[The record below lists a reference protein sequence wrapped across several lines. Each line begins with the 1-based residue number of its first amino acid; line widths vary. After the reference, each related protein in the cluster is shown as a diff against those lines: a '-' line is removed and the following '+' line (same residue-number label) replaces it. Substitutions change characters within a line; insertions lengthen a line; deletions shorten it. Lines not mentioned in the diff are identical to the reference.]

1 MIFMIVITFLGTVSG
16 IPSRD
21 RNHPAIALEYFYYKK
36 DTLLFDCGEGTQ
48 KQLMKAGISFMD
60 ISKIFITHWHADH
73 FAGLIPLIQTMNLEK
88 RRTEL
93 TIFGPEASRFVQG
106 ILNLGYFGVRFPVKA
121 VDVPFEGK
129 EITKVYETN
138 VYEVLSVP
146 VLHTVPSVAFA
157 FKEKD
162 VWRIDE
168 KKLKELGLKRGKW
181 LKELKE
187 KREAIYNGKKI
198 KIEDVANLQKGLK
211 VVYSGDTKPCEN
223 LVELARD
230 ADLLIHDATFL
241 EEDEDVQKY
250 HSSVKDAAKIA
261 KKANVKR
268 LILTHISRRYQKE
281 DIERLVK
288 EAKEVFENVEVAY
301 DLMKV
306 SLKRMKNKPNL
317 CGVGKF

>member
-1 MIFMIVITFLGTVSG
+1 
-16 IPSRD
+16 
-21 RNHPAIALEYFYYKK
+21 
-36 DTLLFDCGEGTQ
+36 
-48 KQLMKAGISFMD
+48 MKAGISFMD
-60 ISKIFITHWHADH
+60 VSKIFITHWHADH
-73 FAGLIPLIQTMNLEK
+73 FAGLIPLLQTMNLEK
-88 RRTEL
+88 RKSEL
-93 TIFGPEASRFVQG
+93 SIFGPEASKFVQG
-106 ILNLGYFGVRFPVKA
+106 ILNLGYFGIRFPVKA

-129 EITKVYETN
+129 DISKVYETK
-138 VYEVLSVP
+138 VYEVLSIP

-168 KKLKELGLKRGKW
+168 NKLKELGLRRGKW

-187 KREAIYNGKKI
+187 KEEATYNGKKI
-198 KIEDVANLQKGLK
+198 RIEEVASLQKGLK

-261 KKANVKR
+261 KKANVKK

-281 DIERLVK
+281 DVERLLK

-301 DLMKV
+301 DLMRV
-306 SLKRMKNKPNL
+306 VLKRD
-317 CGVGKF
+317 

>member
-93 TIFGPEASRFVQG
+93 TIFAPEASRFVQG

-168 KKLKELGLKRGKW
+168 KKLKELGLKKGKW

-198 KIEDVANLQKGLK
+198 KIEDVASLQKGLK

-223 LVELARD
+223 LVELAKD

-281 DIERLVK
+281 DVERLVK